1 MADERTEKQKVQEIT
16 DKLEEGLKELF
27 ESEKYKTYLSTM
39 SKFHNYSFNNTL
51 LIAMQR
57 PEATLVAGYKAWQKN
72 FERHVNKGEKSARFR
87 EKAENQT
94 SKVMAEIEK
103 LQKLSN
109 KKYYTYS
116 TEQIN
121 ELFGAIQSAL
131 DETKATFTTT
141 NAEKKKLFTF
151 SA

>member
-1 MADERTEKQKVQEIT
+1 MIWGDDKEHEQNEIQEENEMDNLTTGAPAPTVGASTVQAIQETPIVGIDT
-16 DKLEEGLKELF
+16 VVRNQQARLD
-27 ESEKYKTYLSTM
+27 
-39 SKFHNYSFNNTL
+39 
-51 LIAMQR
+51 
-57 PEATLVAGYKAWQKN
+57 
-72 FERHVNKGEKSARFR
+72 KSARFK
-87 EKAENQT
+87 EKAENQA

-109 KKYYTYS
+109 RKYYTYT
-116 TEQIN
+116 TEQLN

-131 DETKATFTTT
+131 DETKTSFTLD

>member
-1 MADERTEKQKVQEIT
+1 MDNLTTGTPAPTVGADTVQEVQETPIVGIDT
-16 DKLEEGLKELF
+16 VVR
-27 ESEKYKTYLSTM
+27 
-39 SKFHNYSFNNTL
+39 NQQ
-51 LIAMQR
+51 AR
-57 PEATLVAGYKAWQKN
+57 PD
-72 FERHVNKGEKSARFR
+72 KSARFK
-87 EKAENQT
+87 EKAENQA

>member
-1 MADERTEKQKVQEIT
+1 MDTLKVANTPAPTIGADTV
-16 DKLEEGLKELF
+16 
-27 ESEKYKTYLSTM
+27 
-39 SKFHNYSFNNTL
+39 
-51 LIAMQR
+51 
-57 PEATLVAGYKAWQKN
+57 ATQQAQPD
-72 FERHVNKGEKSARFR
+72 KSARFK

-109 KKYYTYS
+109 KKYYTY
-116 TEQIN
+116 TQEQIN
-121 ELFGAIQSAL
+121 ELFGAIQTAL
-131 DETKATFTTT
+131 DEAKASFTSD